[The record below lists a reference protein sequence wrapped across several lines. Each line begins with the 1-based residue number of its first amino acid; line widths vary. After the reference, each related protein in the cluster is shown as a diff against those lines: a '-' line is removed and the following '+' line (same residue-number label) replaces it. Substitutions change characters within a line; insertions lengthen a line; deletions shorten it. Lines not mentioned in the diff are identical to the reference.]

1 MRVPLRHKQHHLTVD
16 LRPAGRAVHVTVDQT
31 EHVVEVQDL
40 DASTVVISID
50 GRRVR
55 VYIARD
61 GRQRFVAVNGAVYAF
76 AFEPG
81 SAGTHLV
88 DATASPEVVA
98 PMPGKVLQV
107 LTAVGQHV
115 DTGDGL
121 LILEA
126 MKMETRLSAD
136 AAGTVRDV
144 RVQPGDM
151 VDGGQVLVVLE
162 YDPV

>member
-1 MRVPLRHKQHHLTVD
+1 MRVTLRHKQHHLTID
-16 LRPAGRAVHVTVDQT
+16 LRPSGRGFHVTVDQS
-31 EHVVEVQDL
+31 EHIVETQVL

-50 GRRVR
+50 GRRVCAH
-55 VYIARD
+55 IARD
-61 GRQRFVAVNGAVYAF
+61 GHQRFVAVNGAVYAF

-81 SAGTHLV
+81 STGTHHV
-88 DATASPEVVA
+88 GATASPDVVA

-115 DTGDGL
+115 DVGDGL

-151 VDGGQVLVVLE
+151 VDGGQVLIVLE
-162 YDPV
+162 FDPA

>member
-1 MRVPLRHKQHHLTVD
+1 MRVSLRDKHHHLAVE
-16 LRPAGRAVHVTVDQT
+16 LRPAGGGFRVTVDQS
-31 EHVVEVQDL
+31 EHIVETQVL

-50 GRRVR
+50 GRRVCAH
-55 VYIARD
+55 IARD
-61 GRQRFVAVNGAVYAF
+61 GHQRFVAINGAVYAF

-81 SAGTHLV
+81 GGGTHQV
-88 DATASPEVVA
+88 DATASPDVVA

-107 LTAVGQHV
+107 LTHVGQHV
-115 DTGDGL
+115 DLGDGL

-151 VDGGQVLVVLE
+151 VVGGQVLVVLE
-162 YDPV
+162 FDPE

>member
-1 MRVPLRHKQHHLTVD
+1 MRVPLRHKQHHLTVE
-16 LRPAGRAVHVTVDQT
+16 LRPAGGTFHVTVDQS
-31 EHVVEVQDL
+31 EHIVETQVL

-55 VYIARD
+55 AHIARD
-61 GRQRFVAVNGAVYAF
+61 GHQRFVAVNGAVFAF

-81 SAGTHLV
+81 SAATHDV
-88 DATASPEVVA
+88 GSTASPEIVA

-107 LTAVGQHV
+107 LAAVGQHV
-115 DTGDGL
+115 DMGDGL

-162 YDPV
+162 YDPA